1 MTRKDC
7 ALLAAPPTVTM
18 TSAKP
23 GRRLPGTGA
32 MILVSVHEVGMAVT
46 PPTVTILLL
55 WVVPKPEPLM
65 VKADPIGLTGPTVG
79 EMLLT

>member
-1 MTRKDC
+1 
-7 ALLAAPPTVTM
+7 
-18 TSAKP
+18 
-23 GRRLPGTGA
+23 